1 VCVHERYEEVSLNNR
16 RTVVTD
22 CAPKA
27 LGPYAQGVVV
37 GNTLYVSGQI
47 GIEPSTGRMVR
58 GGVVPETEQALE
70 NLLAVIYAAG
80 FTRTDVVK
88 TTIYVTGLADSRSVN
103 DVYGRYFS
111 EPYPA
116 LATVE
121 VAALP
126 GGARVEIE
134 AVAVRG

>member
-1 VCVHERYEEVSLNNR
+1 MNNR
-16 RTVVTD
+16 STVVTD
-22 CAPKA
+22 GAPKS
-27 LGPYAQGVVV
+27 LGAYAQGVVV

-47 GIEPSTGRMVR
+47 GLEPSTGRLV
-58 GGVVPETEQALE
+58 GGGIVPETEQVLE

-88 TTIYVTGLADSRSVN
+88 TTVYVTGLANSRAVN
-103 DVYGRYFS
+103 EVYGRYFS

-116 LATVE
+116 RATVE

-126 GGARVEIE
+126 SGAHVEIE
-134 AVAVRG
+134 AVAIRS

>member
-1 VCVHERYEEVSLNNR
+1 VNNR
-16 RTVVTD
+16 STVVTD
-22 CAPKA
+22 GAPKS
-27 LGPYAQGVVV
+27 LGAYAQGVVV

-47 GIEPSTGRMVR
+47 GLEPSTGRLV
-58 GGVVPETEQALE
+58 GGGIVPETEQVLE
-70 NLLAVIYAAG
+70 NLLAVVYAAG

-88 TTIYVTGLADSRSVN
+88 TTVYVTGLAHSRAVN

-116 LATVE
+116 RATVE

-126 GGARVEIE
+126 SGAHVEIE
-134 AVAVRG
+134 AVAIRS

>member
-1 VCVHERYEEVSLNNR
+1 MWGNNR

-37 GNTLYVSGQI
+37 GNMLYVSGQI
-47 GIEPSTGRMVR
+47 GLEPSTGRLV
-58 GGVVPETEQALE
+58 GGGLVPETEQVLE

-80 FTRTDVVK
+80 FIRTDVVK
-88 TTIYVTGLADSRSVN
+88 TTVYVTGLSHSRVVN

-116 LATVE
+116 RATVE

-126 GGARVEIE
+126 HGAHVEIE
-134 AVAVRG
+134 AVAIRM

>member
-1 VCVHERYEEVSLNNR
+1 MNNR
-16 RTVVTD
+16 STVVTD
-22 CAPKA
+22 GAPKS
-27 LGPYAQGVVV
+27 LGAYAQGVVV

-47 GIEPSTGRMVR
+47 GLEPSTGRLV
-58 GGVVPETEQALE
+58 GGGIVPETEQVLE

-88 TTIYVTGLADSRSVN
+88 TTVYVTGLAHSRAVN
-103 DVYGRYFS
+103 EVYGRYFS

-116 LATVE
+116 RATVE

-126 GGARVEIE
+126 SGAHVEIE
-134 AVAVRG
+134 AVAIRS

>member
-1 VCVHERYEEVSLNNR
+1 M
-16 RTVVTD
+16 
-22 CAPKA
+22 
-27 LGPYAQGVVV
+27 
-37 GNTLYVSGQI
+37 LYVSGQI
-47 GIEPSTGRMVR
+47 GLEPSTGRLV
-58 GGVVPETEQALE
+58 GGGLVAETEQVLE

-88 TTIYVTGLADSRSVN
+88 TTVYVTGLAHSRVVN
-103 DVYGRYFS
+103 DVYGRYFN

-116 LATVE
+116 RATVE

-134 AVAVRG
+134 AVAIRS